1 LSKAGQKSES
11 KQNKTDKKTQNI
23 KLKSPYS
30 TVGCKQSSNK
40 TPSNESFSRGHKYE
54 KPTDRPGGDYE
65 YIDDIYE
72 ETESQNSDSENNY
85 TQLDTTYTPANP
97 RLYEKYIT
105 EAAKEVSH
113 YH

>member
-1 LSKAGQKSES
+1 M
-11 KQNKTDKKTQNI
+11 
-23 KLKSPYS
+23 
-30 TVGCKQSSNK
+30 GCKQSSNK